1 MSKAL
6 RALSSGI
13 AGLTWIS
20 EILAELGLLALLIL
34 VFHEVIARYFFS
46 KPTIFSVEISEYLL
60 LFSTFMCVGWVMKE
74 NQHVRMLA
82 LHSRLSRRPQACMEI
97 ISSLLIVLFCAV
109 LVWKGTQS
117 VIVAYRG
124 NYHSSSLLNFP
135 LWISY
140 SFIPY
145 GALVLGLQS
154 TVVISRQILRLRD
167 AAGPSLP

>member
-1 MSKAL
+1 MNRAL

-13 AGLTWIS
+13 TRLTWIS
-20 EILAELGLLALLIL
+20 EILAEIGLLALLIL
-34 VFHEVIARYFFS
+34 VFHEVVARYFFS

-60 LFSTFMCVGWVMKE
+60 LFSTFMCAGWVMKE

-82 LHSRLSRRPQACMEI
+82 LYGRLSQRSRAFMEI
-97 ISSLLIVLFCAV
+97 ISSLLIMLFCAV

-124 NYHSSSLLNFP
+124 DYHSSSLLNFP

-140 SFIPY
+140 AFVPW
-145 GALVLGLQS
+145 GALVLCLQC
-154 TVVISRQILRLRD
+154 TVVIGGQIPILLGAADRSR
-167 AAGPSLP
+167 